1 MSRNIFSRV
10 TSDLTG
16 MSDKCK
22 VIPPSDFSN
31 SQAQAYVFTEMN
43 EKLYFL
49 LKSAKDEYAFTNIG
63 MIHIDGERAISSKRQ
78 IHRYNYFEHTPTD
91 VILETAGTADLDVE
105 IKFTMGRSFSIDVV
119 KAHLEPLIVLY
130 KILTLIGMTKTEY
143 ARHWALVERSFEHS
157 RDAVGRLS
165 GTGSASSEYRAI
177 LQHAQSELLAA
188 YDKYHPQEY
197 NAAFELYL
205 VGE

>member
-1 MSRNIFSRV
+1 MARNIFSRV

-16 MSDKCK
+16 MSDICK
-22 VIPPSDFSN
+22 VIPPSDFAN
-31 SQAQAYVFTEMN
+31 SQAQAYIFTEMN

-49 LKSAKDEYAFTNIG
+49 LKSSKDEYAFTNIG
-63 MIHIDGERAISSKRQ
+63 MIHIDGQKATSSKRQ
-78 IHRYNYFEHTPTD
+78 VLRYNYFENTPTD
-91 VILETAGTADLDVE
+91 VFLETAGTVDLDVE
-105 IKFTMGRSFSIDVV
+105 IKFTMGPSFSIDVV
-119 KAHLEPLIVLY
+119 KAHLEPLIALY

-165 GTGSASSEYRAI
+165 GTGSASSEYRNI

-197 NAAFELYL
+197 DAAFELYL
-205 VGE
+205 AGE

>member
-22 VIPPSDFSN
+22 VIPPSEFAN
-31 SQAQAYVFTEMN
+31 TQAQAYIFTEMN

-63 MIHIDGERAISSKRQ
+63 MIHVDGEKAISSKRQ
-78 IHRYNYFEHTPTD
+78 ILRYNYFEHTPTN

-105 IKFTMGRSFSIDVV
+105 IKFTMGQSFSIDVV
-119 KAHLEPLIVLY
+119 KAHLEPLTALY
-130 KILTLIGMTKTEY
+130 KILTLIGMTKAEY

-165 GTGSASSEYRAI
+165 SGGSASAEYKAI
-177 LQHAQSELLAA
+177 LQHAQTELLAA
-188 YDKYHPQEY
+188 HEKYHPQEY
-197 NAAFELYL
+197 DAAFELYL
-205 VGE
+205 S

>member
-1 MSRNIFSRV
+1 LSRNIFSRV

-22 VIPPSDFSN
+22 VIPPSEFAN
-31 SQAQAYVFTEMN
+31 TQAQAYIFTEMN

-63 MIHIDGERAISSKRQ
+63 MIHVDGEKAISSKRQ
-78 IHRYNYFEHTPTD
+78 ILRYNYFEHTPTN

-105 IKFTMGRSFSIDVV
+105 IKFTMGQSFSIDVV
-119 KAHLEPLIVLY
+119 KAHLEPLTALY
-130 KILTLIGMTKTEY
+130 KILTLIGMTKAEY

-165 GTGSASSEYRAI
+165 SSGSASAEYKSI
-177 LQHAQSELLAA
+177 LQHAQTELLAA
-188 YDKYHPQEY
+188 HEKYHPQEY
-197 NAAFELYL
+197 DAAFELYL
-205 VGE
+205 S

>member
-22 VIPPSDFSN
+22 VIPPSEFAN
-31 SQAQAYVFTEMN
+31 TQAQAYIFSEMN

-63 MIHIDGERAISSKRQ
+63 MIHVDGEKAISSKRQ
-78 IHRYNYFEHTPTD
+78 ILRYNYFEHTPTN

-105 IKFTMGRSFSIDVV
+105 IKFTMGQFFSIDVV
-119 KAHLEPLIVLY
+119 KAHLEPLTALY
-130 KILTLIGMTKTEY
+130 KILTLIGMTKAEY

-165 GTGSASSEYRAI
+165 SNGNASTEYKAI
-177 LQHAQSELLAA
+177 LQHAQTELLAA
-188 YDKYHPQEY
+188 HEKYHPQEY
-197 NAAFELYL
+197 DAAFELYL
-205 VGE
+205 S

>member
-22 VIPPSDFSN
+22 VIPPSEFAN
-31 SQAQAYVFTEMN
+31 SQAQAYIFTEMN

-63 MIHIDGERAISSKRQ
+63 MIHVDGQKAISSKRQ
-78 IHRYNYFEHTPTD
+78 ILRYNYFEHTPTN

-105 IKFTMGRSFSIDVV
+105 IKFTMGQSYSIDVV
-119 KAHLEPLIVLY
+119 KAHLEPLIALY
-130 KILTLIGMTKTEY
+130 KILTLIGMTKAEY
-143 ARHWALVERSFEHS
+143 AKHWALVERSFEHS

-165 GTGSASSEYRAI
+165 GTGSASTEYRNI
-177 LQHAQSELLAA
+177 LQHAQTELLAA
-188 YDKYHPQEY
+188 HEKYHPQEY
-197 NAAFELYL
+197 DAAFELYL
-205 VGE
+205 S